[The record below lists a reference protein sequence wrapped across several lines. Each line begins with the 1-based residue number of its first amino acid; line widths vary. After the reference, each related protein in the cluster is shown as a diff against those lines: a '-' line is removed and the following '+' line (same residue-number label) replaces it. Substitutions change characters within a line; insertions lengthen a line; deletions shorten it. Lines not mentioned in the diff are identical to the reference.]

1 MPYNTRLRGKNPY
14 NASEVDK
21 KEALA
26 SPTKKAKLASPTS
39 PVKKSRKREGEEIDS
54 ELKNMKKKLNSQ
66 INKLNGVK
74 PSEITPK
81 PDFKKFKKSGVKKVG
96 GKRISKKYNEQK
108 RKNILKNVDSSNL
121 KHVRC
126 VVNSEIL
133 SKGLCNTINSL
144 GPDKIKDVL
153 KKGSGEKESC
163 EGCGKEECCC
173 EKE

>member
-14 NASEVDK
+14 NATEVDK

-39 PVKKSRKREGEEIDS
+39 PSKKSRKREGDEIDS

-81 PDFKKFKKSGVKKVG
+81 PNFNKYKKRGVRKVG
-96 GKRISKKYNEQK
+96 GKKISKKYNEQK
-108 RKNILKNVDSSNL
+108 CKNILKNVDANNL

-126 VVNSEIL
+126 VVNSEVSLIIKIL
-133 SKGLCNTINSL
+133 MNIVDVRKRIDLIKKKINSNKIL
-144 GPDKIKDVL
+144 KKSEWILWYKIK
-153 KKGSGEKESC
+153 
-163 EGCGKEECCC
+163 
-173 EKE
+173 

>member
-14 NASEVDK
+14 NAGEV
-21 KEALA
+21 

-39 PVKKSRKREGEEIDS
+39 PTKKNRKREGEEIDS

-81 PDFKKFKKSGVKKVG
+81 PDFKKFKKSVKKVG

-126 VVNSEIL
+126 VVNSEVSVFL
-133 SKGLCNTINSL
+133 L
-144 GPDKIKDVL
+144 
-153 KKGSGEKESC
+153 
-163 EGCGKEECCC
+163 
-173 EKE
+173 